1 MWNLRSLAERIFR
14 PFVFVRHL
22 PAAFRGVPVVVSP
35 SAGLKF
41 LATPMDK
48 IDPQLFAFVRE
59 FVKPGSVI
67 WDVGANVGLL
77 SVAAAGI
84 AGKSGAVYAFEPD
97 TWLVRL
103 LRRTATLQ
111 PLTSAP
117 IDVLPVAVASEVA
130 LRTFDI
136 AQRSRQTSHL
146 EGYGTS
152 QSGGTRE
159 RQTVMTITL
168 DWALAQIRMPDVIKI
183 DVEGAE
189 LEVLEGAVE
198 LFKTARPVV
207 LCEVGATVAQE
218 VSDFF
223 HARNYTLYNSEASAE
238 TRVPLQTAAWNTLA
252 VPLSIASSEAGGT
265 TNVNNEK

>member
-1 MWNLRSLAERIFR
+1 
-14 PFVFVRHL
+14 
-22 PAAFRGVPVVVSP
+22 VVVSP

-59 FVKPGSVI
+59 FVKPGAVI

-130 LRTFDI
+130 LRRFDI

-159 RQTVMTITL
+159 RHTVMAITL
-168 DWALAQIRMPDVIKI
+168 DWALAHARLPDVLKI

-189 LEVLEGAVE
+189 LEVLLGSTD
-198 LFKTARPVV
+198 LFSKARPVV
-207 LCEVGATVAQE
+207 LCEVGGAVAQQ

-223 HARNYTLYNSEASAE
+223 HARNYLLYNNEVSPAS
-238 TRVPLQTAAWNTLA
+238 RKPLRLATWNTLA
-252 VPLSIASSEAGGT
+252 IPAP
-265 TNVNNEK
+265 

>member
-1 MWNLRSLAERIFR
+1 MWNLRSLAEKIFR
-14 PFVFVRHL
+14 PFVFVRRL
-22 PAAFRGVPVVVSP
+22 PAAFGDVPVVVSP

-41 LATPMDK
+41 LATPMEK
-48 IDPQLFAFVRE
+48 IDQQLFAFVRE
-59 FVKPGSVI
+59 FVRPGAVI

-103 LRRTATLQ
+103 LRRTARLQ
-111 PLTSAP
+111 PSTSAP
-117 IDVLPVAVASEVA
+117 IDVLPVAVASQVA

-146 EGYGTS
+146 KGYGTS

-159 RQTVMTITL
+159 QHTVMAITL
-168 DWALAQIRMPDVIKI
+168 DWALTHARLPDILKI

-189 LEVLEGAVE
+189 LEVLTGSTN
-198 LFKTARPVV
+198 LFAKARPVV
-207 LCEVGATVAQE
+207 LCEVGGAVAQE
-218 VSDFF
+218 VTDFF
-223 HARNYTLYNSEASAE
+223 HARNYVLYDNELSATL
-238 TRVPLQTAAWNTLA
+238 RKPLKVAVWNTLA
-252 VPLSIASSEAGGT
+252 IPAP
-265 TNVNNEK
+265 